1 MSVKGLAKT
10 GGVCHKPVVMQLP
23 RSSVA
28 PLGNQGPQGK
38 PLACQ
43 PSATDERHC
52 DMSVKIRLQR
62 RGRVHLP
69 QYDIVVADS
78 RSARDKKFIEKIGY
92 HHPLARG
99 AETAFMLDADALN
112 AWIAKGAQV
121 TDVVARLLV
130 KQGVAPAKVKAAFE
144 SYKQRRIKAQE
155 FVTKF
160 KADGEARK
168 AAKEAAKEA
177 AAAAAA
183 AAPAEQPAA

>member
-1 MSVKGLAKT
+1 MRMLRA
-10 GGVCHKPVVMQLP
+10 PVT
-23 RSSVA
+23 

-38 PLACQ
+38 PPDFRL
-43 PSATDERHC
+43 SATDERQC

-99 AETAFMLDADALN
+99 AETPFVIDTDALAN
-112 AWIAKGAQV
+112 WIGKGAQV

-130 KQGVAPAKVKAAFE
+130 KQGAAPDKVKAAYE
-144 SYKQRRIKAQE
+144 AKKQRRIKAQE
-155 FVTKF
+155 HVAKF

-168 AAKEAAKEA
+168 AAKEAAANAPVEEAAPA
-177 AAAAAA
+177 AAAPAEAAPA
-183 AAPAEQPAA
+183 AEAPAEQPAA